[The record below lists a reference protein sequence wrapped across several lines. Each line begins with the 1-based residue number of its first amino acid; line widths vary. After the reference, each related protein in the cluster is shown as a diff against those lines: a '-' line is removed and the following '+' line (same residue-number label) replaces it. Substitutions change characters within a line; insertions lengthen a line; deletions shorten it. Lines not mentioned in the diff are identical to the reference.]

1 MVTPLGYLGEEFAIY
16 TMELKDF
23 IKSTI
28 SQIIDSVSDL
38 NEVYKDKDA
47 TINPLS
53 FVRIKD
59 MQSVQTGSGE
69 RLLTNVEFDLT
80 VSIDESKNTDGKV
93 NVMSCVIGGGASK
106 SHTEGN
112 SSISR
117 VRFSI
122 PVVLP
127 AKRITSK

>member
-1 MVTPLGYLGEEFAIY
+1 
-16 TMELKDF
+16 MELKEF

-38 NEVYKDKDA
+38 NEEYKDKDA

-53 FVRIKD
+53 YVRIKD
-59 MQSVQTGSGE
+59 MQSIQTASGE

-106 SHTEGN
+106 LHIPADTRSAFPVI
-112 SSISR
+112 SVQSPVSIQCCWQS
-117 VRFSI
+117 
-122 PVVLP
+122 
-127 AKRITSK
+127 

>member
-1 MVTPLGYLGEEFAIY
+1 
-16 TMELKDF
+16 MELKEF

-28 SQIIDSVSDL
+28 PQIIDSVSDL
-38 NEVYKDKDA
+38 NEEYKDKDA

-53 FVRIKD
+53 YVRIKD
-59 MQSVQTGSGE
+59 MQSIQTASGE

-117 VRFSI
+117 VRFNV

-127 AKRITSK
+127 ARRITSKQ